1 MYMQTPTSYT
11 TYAEQHLAARLEDE
25 QSLSMQLAEAAEAAQ
40 CRSRARQSLLTL
52 ELIHADD
59 DVSAAVAH
67 ANIYRRRAENA
78 AAEAERLRLQLSALA
93 EYAERGTLERLG
105 VLNPEIA
112 ELEELAAI
120 GQVGTFV
127 EVDIDLLAVFLQRFQ
142 LLLIAEDKALVH
154 ERCLR
159 PWPVQF
165 GDKHTELE
173 FFYWD
178 FFFHFGIE
186 MLSRDSRYPSADSPS

>member
-67 ANIYRRRAENA
+67 ANI
-78 AAEAERLRLQLSALA
+78 
-93 EYAERGTLERLG
+93 
-105 VLNPEIA
+105 
-112 ELEELAAI
+112 
-120 GQVGTFV
+120 
-127 EVDIDLLAVFLQRFQ
+127 
-142 LLLIAEDKALVH
+142 
-154 ERCLR
+154 
-159 PWPVQF
+159 
-165 GDKHTELE
+165 
-173 FFYWD
+173 
-178 FFFHFGIE
+178 
-186 MLSRDSRYPSADSPS
+186 